1 MEYRYRVAFIINGK
15 QFNTWFISPIEY
27 SEDPVV
33 KNQFRSK
40 AKDAALAY
48 IAEAR
53 KVPKTG
59 VSEAFA
65 IWPEV
70 LPVNGVIQPLDA
82 FEITQ

>member
-1 MEYRYRVAFIINGK
+1 MINGK
-15 QFNTWFISPIEY
+15 QFNAWFISPIEF
-27 SEDPVV
+27 SEDPEV
-33 KNQFRSK
+33 KNQFRRR

-48 IAEAR
+48 IEEAR

-65 IWPEV
+65 IWPEI
-70 LPVNGVIQPLDA
+70 LPVDSVIQPLDA

>member
-1 MEYRYRVAFIINGK
+1 MINGK
-15 QFNTWFISPIEY
+15 QFNAWFISPIEY
-27 SEDPVV
+27 SENPVV
-33 KNQFRSK
+33 KNQFMSM

-53 KVPKTG
+53 KVPQTG
-59 VSEAFA
+59 VPEAFA
-65 IWPEV
+65 IWPEI